1 MFILSQKI
9 IRLLEDP
16 VELQPWTLKM
26 AQQSPIPPPPKSRI
40 KPHKSQ
46 NAPFSYSC
54 CWGGGGVRK
63 GGINSPSILSKIVAH
78 TNIGDNLICKSCH
91 AFCPDMFLD
100 YFHLYMHSIVLCL
113 SVQDVIV
120 GPSRT

>member
-26 AQQSPIPPPPKSRI
+26 AQQSPIPPPQIKNKATQKPKCTI
-40 KPHKSQ
+40 
-46 NAPFSYSC
+46 FLFLLL
-54 CWGGGGVRK
+54 GGGGVRK

-78 TNIGDNLICKSCH
+78 TNTGDNLICKSCH